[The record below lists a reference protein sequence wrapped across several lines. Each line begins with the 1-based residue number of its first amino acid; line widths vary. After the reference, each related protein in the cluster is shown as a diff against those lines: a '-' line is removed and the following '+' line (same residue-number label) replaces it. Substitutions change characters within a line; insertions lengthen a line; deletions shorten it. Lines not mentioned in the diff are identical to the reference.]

1 MSTPIFIDSYVS
13 STSISSNQVKKM
25 IFIMNSLEKGWTVKK
40 RDGNYIFTKKH
51 ENKREVFR
59 ETYLETFVQENFN
72 PSILEVD
79 DQ

>member
-1 MSTPIFIDSYVS
+1 
-13 STSISSNQVKKM
+13 
-25 IFIMNSLEKGWTVKK
+25 MNSLEKGWTVKK